1 MIVQRV
7 KDFLLITVAEHFEEI
22 HPDGSKVVKI
32 VGDDYEIVAGSR
44 NCYVKGSV
52 NLTVD
57 GNVRQLIKG
66 DYVLEVEGDYT
77 QKIHKNKLIKVGAGE
92 AGVIINKRYEE
103 LLQKTFLISLFKQ
116 LVQIQKYYLKVI
128 AQKM

>member
-7 KDFLLITVAEHFEEI
+7 KRLFTYHRSGTFEEI

-32 VGDDYEIVAGSR
+32 VGDDYEIIAGSR

-57 GNVRQLIKG
+57 GNVRQLVKG

-92 AGVIINKRYEE
+92 AGGKSSTRDTRNFCR
-103 LLQKTFLISLFKQ
+103 
-116 LVQIQKYYLKVI
+116 KYF
-128 AQKM
+128 